1 MSSQGQVL
9 SPVEVALEN
18 GNVNEIKNILDYR
31 WKHGWRL
38 DRIIEHINVSAFSRR
53 IFFNTLVQNPNVTI
67 WKEGLDEHYVCGS

>member
-38 DRIIEHINVSAFSRR
+38 DRIIEHINVSAFSGRV
-53 IFFNTLVQNPNVTI
+53 FFNTLIPNPSVTI
-67 WKEGLDEHYVCGS
+67 CKEWFDKH